1 MLGVSGKLPASEEDK
16 YTFKNRKINMKY
28 LICFGLLMNSLLCNC
43 QTREKGNI
51 ELTPIIG
58 YSASYQLDS
67 FLFGSSSV
75 SGIQL
80 GIYGNYF
87 FNNRWSL
94 RSGLLYQKMGTN
106 NVDFSILTNEY
117 SERTNYVTVPLS
129 VNYHFGTERNWYL
142 NYGLAVGFLTN
153 AEADYN
159 NGNGFVDINNLANST
174 QFGINGGIGYK
185 FKVSPKFLMVVEKS
199 NLIGLTDSTEQRDGK
214 NFYMS
219 FNIGA
224 VFKI

>member
-1 MLGVSGKLPASEEDK
+1 
-16 YTFKNRKINMKY
+16 MKY
-28 LICFGLLMNSLLCNC
+28 LICFGLLISSLLCNG

-51 ELTPIIG
+51 ELTPIVG
-58 YSASYQLDS
+58 YSTSYQLDS
-67 FLFGSSSV
+67 FLFGSSAV

-94 RSGLLYQKMGTN
+94 RTGLLYQKMGTN
-106 NVDFSILTNEY
+106 DVDFAIFSSEY
-117 SERTNYVTVPLS
+117 SERTNYITVPLT
-129 VNYHFGTERNWYL
+129 VNYHFGTKRNWYV
-142 NYGLAVGFLTN
+142 NYGIDVGFLTN
-153 AEADYN
+153 AEANYN
-159 NGNGFVDINNLANST
+159 DGNGFVDINDLANST

-185 FKVSPKFLMVVEKS
+185 FKISPNFLMVVENS
-199 NLIGLTDSTEQRDGK
+199 NLIGLTDSTEQRSGK

-224 VFKI
+224 VIKI

>member
-1 MLGVSGKLPASEEDK
+1 
-16 YTFKNRKINMKY
+16 MKY
-28 LICFGLLMNSLLCNC
+28 LICYALLINSLLCNS

-51 ELTPIIG
+51 ELTPIVG

-87 FNNRWSL
+87 FNNRLSL

-106 NVDFSILTNEY
+106 NVNFSIFSNEY
-117 SERTNYVTVPLS
+117 SERTNYITVPLT
-129 VNYHFGTERNWYL
+129 VNYHFGTKRNWYA
-142 NYGLAVGFLTN
+142 NYGIGIGFLTN
-153 AEADYN
+153 AEANYN
-159 NGNGFVDINNLANST
+159 DGNGFVDINNLSNST

-185 FKVSPKFLMVVEKS
+185 FKVSPKFIMVVENS
-199 NLIGLTDSTEQRDGK
+199 NLIALTDSTEQRSGK

>member
-1 MLGVSGKLPASEEDK
+1 
-16 YTFKNRKINMKY
+16 MKY
-28 LICFGLLMNSLLCNC
+28 LICFGLLISSLLCNG
-43 QTREKGNI
+43 QTKEKGNI
-51 ELTPIIG
+51 ELTPIVG

-67 FLFGSSSV
+67 SYFGSSSV

-80 GIYGNYF
+80 GIYGNYY

-106 NVDFSILTNEY
+106 NVDFAIFTNEY
-117 SERTNYVTVPLS
+117 SERTNYITIPLT
-129 VNYHFGTERNWYL
+129 VNYHFGTKRIWFV
-142 NYGLAVGFLTN
+142 NYGISVGFLTN
-153 AEADYN
+153 AEANYN

-185 FKVSPKFLMVVEKS
+185 FKISPNFLMVVENS
-199 NLIGLTDSTEQRDGK
+199 NLIGLTYSTEQRSGK

-224 VFKI
+224 IF

>member
-1 MLGVSGKLPASEEDK
+1 
-16 YTFKNRKINMKY
+16 MKY
-28 LICFGLLMNSLLCNC
+28 LICFGLLIISLLCNG

-75 SGIQL
+75 SGIQT

-87 FNNRWSL
+87 LNSRWSL
-94 RSGLLYQKMGTN
+94 RTGLLYQKMGTN
-106 NVDFSILTNEY
+106 KVDFSIFTNEY
-117 SERTNYVTVPLS
+117 SERTNYITVPLT
-129 VNYHFGTERNWYL
+129 VNYHFGTERNWYI
-142 NYGLAVGFLTN
+142 NYGIGIGFLTN
-153 AEADYN
+153 AEANYN
-159 NGNGFVDINNLANST
+159 YGNGFVDINNLANPT
-174 QFGINGGIGYK
+174 QFVINGGIGYK
-185 FKVSPKFLMVVEKS
+185 FEIVPKFLVVVENS
-199 NLIGLTDSTEQRDGK
+199 NLIGLTDTTEQRTGK

>member
-1 MLGVSGKLPASEEDK
+1 
-16 YTFKNRKINMKY
+16 MKY

-67 FLFGSSSV
+67 FLFGASSV

-87 FNNRWSL
+87 FSNRWSL

-106 NVDFSILTNEY
+106 NVDFSIFTNEY

-185 FKVSPKFLMVVEKS
+185 FKLSPKFLMVVENS
-199 NLIGLTDSTEQRDGK
+199 NLIGLTESTEQRNGK

>member
-1 MLGVSGKLPASEEDK
+1 
-16 YTFKNRKINMKY
+16 MKY
-28 LICFGLLMNSLLCNC
+28 LICFGLLMSSLLCSG

-51 ELTPIIG
+51 ELTPIVG

-94 RSGLLYQKMGTN
+94 RTGLLYQKMGTN
-106 NVDFSILTNEY
+106 NVDFSIFTNEY
-117 SERTNYVTVPLS
+117 YERTNYITVPLT
-129 VNYHFGTERNWYL
+129 VNYHFGSKRNWFL
-142 NYGLAVGFLTN
+142 NYGIGVGFLTN
-153 AEADYN
+153 AEANYN
-159 NGNGFVDINNLANST
+159 DGNGFVEINNLANST

-185 FKVSPKFLMVVEKS
+185 FKISPNFLMVVENS
-199 NLIGLTDSTEQRDGK
+199 NLIGLTDSTEQRSGK

-224 VFKI
+224 IFKI

>member
-1 MLGVSGKLPASEEDK
+1 
-16 YTFKNRKINMKY
+16 MKY
-28 LICFGLLMNSLLCNC
+28 LICFGLLIISLLCNG

-75 SGIQL
+75 SGIQT

-87 FNNRWSL
+87 LNSRWSL
-94 RSGLLYQKMGTN
+94 RTGLLYQKMGTN
-106 NVDFSILTNEY
+106 KVDFSIFTNEY
-117 SERTNYVTVPLS
+117 SERTNYITVPLT
-129 VNYHFGTERNWYL
+129 VNYHFGTERKWYI
-142 NYGLAVGFLTN
+142 NYGIGIGFLTN
-153 AEADYN
+153 AEANYN
-159 NGNGFVDINNLANST
+159 DGNGFVDINNLANPT
-174 QFGINGGIGYK
+174 QFLINGGIGYK
-185 FKVSPKFLMVVEKS
+185 FEIMPKFLVVVENS
-199 NLIGLTDSTEQRDGK
+199 NLIGLTDTTEQRTGK

>member
-1 MLGVSGKLPASEEDK
+1 
-16 YTFKNRKINMKY
+16 I
-28 LICFGLLMNSLLCNC
+28 ISLQCNG
-43 QTREKGNI
+43 QTRDNGVF

-58 YSASYQLDS
+58 YSSSNHLDS
-67 FLFGSSSV
+67 FLFGSSPV

-87 FNNRWSL
+87 INNRWSL
-94 RSGLLYQKMGTN
+94 RTGLLYQKMGVN
-106 NVDFSILTNEY
+106 NYDLAIFINEY
-117 SERTNYVTVPLS
+117 SERTNYITVPLTVS
-129 VNYHFGTERNWYL
+129 YHFGAKRNWYM
-142 NYGLAVGFLTN
+142 NYGIGVGFLTY
-153 AEADYN
+153 AEANYG

-174 QFGINGGIGYK
+174 HFGVNGGIGYK
-185 FKVSPKFLMVVEKS
+185 FEISPKLLIVIENS
-199 NLIGLTDSTEQRDGK
+199 NIIGLTDTTVQKSGK

>member
-1 MLGVSGKLPASEEDK
+1 
-16 YTFKNRKINMKY
+16 MKY
-28 LICFGLLMNSLLCNC
+28 LICFLLFMSSFLCNG

-51 ELTPIIG
+51 ELTQIVG
-58 YSASYQLDS
+58 YSTSYQLDS

-94 RSGLLYQKMGTN
+94 RTGLLYQKMGTN
-106 NVDFSILTNEY
+106 NVDFSIFTNEY
-117 SERTNYVTVPLS
+117 SERTNYITVPLTL
-129 VNYHFGTERNWYL
+129 NYHFGIKRNWYV
-142 NYGLAVGFLTN
+142 NYGISVGFLTN
-153 AEADYN
+153 AEANYN
-159 NGNGFVDINNLANST
+159 DGNGCIDINNLANST
-174 QFGINGGIGYK
+174 QFGMNGGIGYK
-185 FKVSPKFLMVVEKS
+185 FKISPKFLMVIENS
-199 NLIGLTDSTEQRDGK
+199 NLIGLTDSTEQRSGK

>member
-1 MLGVSGKLPASEEDK
+1 
-16 YTFKNRKINMKY
+16 MKY
-28 LICFGLLMNSLLCNC
+28 LIYFLLILSSLLCNG
-43 QTREKGNI
+43 QARDKGNI

-80 GIYGNYF
+80 GIYGSYF
-87 FNNRWSL
+87 FNDRWSL
-94 RSGLLYQKMGTN
+94 RTGLLYQKMGTN
-106 NVDFSILTNEY
+106 DVDFTIFINEY
-117 SERTNYVTVPLS
+117 SERTKYITIPLT
-129 VNYHFGTERNWYL
+129 VNYHFGIKRNWFV
-142 NYGLAVGFLTN
+142 NYGIGLGFLTD
-153 AEADYN
+153 AEANYN
-159 NGNGFVDINNLANST
+159 DGNGFISINKFANST
-174 QFGINGGIGYK
+174 QFGINGGIGYR
-185 FKVSPKFLMVVEKS
+185 FKISPKLLVVVENS
-199 NLIGLTDSTEQRDGK
+199 NLIGLTDSTESQGGK

>member
-1 MLGVSGKLPASEEDK
+1 
-16 YTFKNRKINMKY
+16 
-28 LICFGLLMNSLLCNC
+28 MNSLLCNC

-67 FLFGSSSV
+67 FLFGASSV

-87 FNNRWSL
+87 FSNRWSL

-106 NVDFSILTNEY
+106 NVDFSIFTNEY

-185 FKVSPKFLMVVEKS
+185 FKLSPKFLMVVENS
-199 NLIGLTDSTEQRDGK
+199 NLIGLTESTEQRNGK

>member
-1 MLGVSGKLPASEEDK
+1 MS
-16 YTFKNRKINMKY
+16 
-28 LICFGLLMNSLLCNC
+28 GLLCYG

-51 ELTPIIG
+51 ELTPIVG
-58 YSASYQLDS
+58 YSASFQLDS

-94 RSGLLYQKMGTN
+94 RTGLSYQKMGTN
-106 NVDFSILTNEY
+106 DVDFAIFTNEY
-117 SERTNYVTVPLS
+117 SERTNYITVPMT
-129 VNYHFGTERNWYL
+129 VNYHFGTKRKWYV
-142 NYGLAVGFLTN
+142 NYGIGIGFLTK
-153 AEADYN
+153 AEANYN

-185 FKVSPKFLMVVEKS
+185 FNIAPEFLIVIENS
-199 NLIGLTDSTEQRDGK
+199 NFIGLTDSTEQRSGK

>member
-1 MLGVSGKLPASEEDK
+1 
-16 YTFKNRKINMKY
+16 MKY
-28 LICFGLLMNSLLCNC
+28 LICFGLLMSGLLCYG

-51 ELTPIIG
+51 ELTPIVG
-58 YSASYQLDS
+58 YSASFQLDS

-94 RSGLLYQKMGTN
+94 RTGLSYQKMGTN
-106 NVDFSILTNEY
+106 DVDFAIFTNEY
-117 SERTNYVTVPLS
+117 SERTNYITVPMT
-129 VNYHFGTERNWYL
+129 VNYHFGTKRKWYV
-142 NYGLAVGFLTN
+142 NYGIGIGFLTK
-153 AEADYN
+153 AEANYN

-185 FKVSPKFLMVVEKS
+185 FNIAPEFLIVIENS
-199 NLIGLTDSTEQRDGK
+199 NFIGLTDSTEQRSGK